1 MQLNYFPIKFEFEEY
16 QIKTEP
22 YSEERLKELRALY
35 NATHSFLGMVTIS
48 IYQTKKEKIQ
58 S

>member
-35 NATHSFLGMVTIS
+35 NATHSFF
-48 IYQTKKEKIQ
+48 
-58 S
+58 